1 MALIKPVVPVTQG
14 PMKSDRSPV
23 PVQRFESWHDGSY
36 APYSNTRSIDPAE
49 TKRITE
55 ALKPDI

>member
-1 MALIKPVVPVTQG
+1 
-14 PMKSDRSPV
+14 MKSDRSPV